1 MSARERIYELL
12 ILGLT
17 PEEVAAL
24 SGKAAVFTLRKE
36 IIEHTKFT
44 RAIRE
49 IARLHQRGREARVA
63 EGMLLVAQTG
73 SGKTTLLEYYERGF
87 PRTFKDGVT
96 MIPVLRVDTPESPSV
111 KDLAEAILNALGD
124 PAAAKGTTAAKTR
137 RICHF
142 FKVCGVELMLIDE
155 FQHFFDGTRVA
166 ESRRISNW
174 LKLLMIKVRIPV
186 VLAGLPRSI
195 QVVNLNPQLRRRFA
209 APFYMEPFAFGTKE
223 EQVEL
228 RGVLGGIQQSLPK
241 GSIDISEANMAMRF
255 YYASHGLFDYIVK
268 VIDDAASRGG
278 SGAGGQLTMADY
290 AMAFKRVVWFDA
302 PDALNPF
309 MEKATLRLLT
319 KPLEPFDIWDD
330 IANYTKPPQ
339 IRKRATAGR
348 GVAVKKAKKGK
359 Q

>member
-1 MSARERIYELL
+1 MSARERVHELL
-12 ILGLT
+12 VLGLE
-17 PEEVAAL
+17 PAEAAEL
-24 SGKAAVFTLRKE
+24 SRKSSVFTLRKE

-44 RAIRE
+44 KAIRE

-87 PRTFKDGVT
+87 PRALLDGVM

-111 KDLAEAILNALGD
+111 KDLAEAILSALGD

-142 FKVCGVELMLIDE
+142 FRVCGVELLLIDE
-155 FQHFFDGTRVA
+155 FQHFFDGTRVT

-174 LKLLMIKVRIPV
+174 LKLLMIKVRVPV

-223 EQVEL
+223 EQLEL
-228 RGVLGGIQQSLPK
+228 RGVLGGIQQGLPK
-241 GSIDISEANMAMRF
+241 GSVDISEANMALRF

-302 PDALNPF
+302 PDSLNPF
-309 MEKATLRLLT
+309 MEKASLRLLT

-330 IANYTKPPQ
+330 IANYTKLPVP
-339 IRKRATAGR
+339 RGRAVTSGKAAAKRGTA
-348 GVAVKKAKKGK
+348 
-359 Q
+359 